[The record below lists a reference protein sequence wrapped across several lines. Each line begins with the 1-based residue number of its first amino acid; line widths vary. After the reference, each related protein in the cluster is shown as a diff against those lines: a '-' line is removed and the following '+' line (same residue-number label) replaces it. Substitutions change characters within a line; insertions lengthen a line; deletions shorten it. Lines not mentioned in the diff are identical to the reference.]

1 MYYFSRSK
9 DNKWLSTFNVASPFK
24 YNGMEY
30 PTVEHAFHAQKVADD
45 DPMVE
50 TYRIA
55 LSTNVDDVLKPNEA
69 KKFGGR
75 ASFKENDFTLRDDW
89 NSVRLK
95 IMEEIEREYYMAN
108 KELIEKLIE
117 TEENY

>member
-9 DNKWLSTFNVASPFK
+9 DNKWLSTFNVANPFK

-30 PTVEHAFHAQKVADD
+30 PTVEHAFHAQKVADE

-69 KKFGGR
+69 KKIWR
-75 ASFKENDFTLRDDW
+75 
-89 NSVRLK
+89 
-95 IMEEIEREYYMAN
+95 
-108 KELIEKLIE
+108 
-117 TEENY
+117 

>member
-1 MYYFSRSK
+1 MLKVIDENQKLYYVPKGKLSKGEYEPEPQLEEEEEPKKEGKPEKPPKQEKMYYFSRSK
-9 DNKWLSTFNVASPFK
+9 DNKWLSTFNVANPFK

-55 LSTNVDDVLKPNEA
+55 LSTML
-69 KKFGGR
+69 
-75 ASFKENDFTLRDDW
+75 
-89 NSVRLK
+89 
-95 IMEEIEREYYMAN
+95 MMY
-108 KELIEKLIE
+108 
-117 TEENY
+117 